1 MDLWYCSLQA
11 TSDKDMKAKVQNVK
25 AVMSNFQFSF
35 SRFLGKMMLKE
46 TDNLN
51 KKLCKIQQFQM
62 LRENIKLML

>member
-35 SRFLGKMMLKE
+35 SRFLVKMMLKE

-51 KKLCKIQQFQM
+51 KTLQNPTISDAQGKY
-62 LRENIKLML
+62 